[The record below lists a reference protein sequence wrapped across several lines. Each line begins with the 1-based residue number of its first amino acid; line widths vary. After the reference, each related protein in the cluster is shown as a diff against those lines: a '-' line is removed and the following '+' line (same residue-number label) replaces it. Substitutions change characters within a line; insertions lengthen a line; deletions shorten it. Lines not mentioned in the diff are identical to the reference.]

1 MNDPIMFDLGIVS
14 IRWYSFF
21 IFCAL
26 IIGGLLVLKEG
37 KKWNIS
43 EDFMINLAFYLI
55 PISIIGARLYFVAFH
70 WDYYS
75 NHTLEIF
82 QIWKGGLAIHGALI
96 SGLLF
101 LLFYSHKHKINSLRL
116 LDIVVVGLLIGQAIG
131 RWGNFMNGE
140 AHGPVTSLAFLE
152 SLHLPQFIID
162 GMFIGGEYYQP
173 TFLYESLWCLLGF
186 ILILLIRRYKYIKI
200 GQPTAFYLVWYG
212 IGRFF
217 IEGLRTDSLMYQNFK
232 VAQIVSVIMVVIGI
246 LLFFLRSRGS
256 KFENQYNDVRNM
268 ENGTF

>member
-1 MNDPIMFDLGIVS
+1 MNNPIMLDLGIIS

-21 IFCAL
+21 IFAAL
-26 IIGGLLVLKEG
+26 ILGGILVMKES

-55 PISIIGARLYFVAFH
+55 PISIIGARLYFVFFH

-82 QIWKGGLAIHGALI
+82 QIWNGGLAIHGALL

-116 LDIVVVGLLIGQAIG
+116 LDIIVVGLLLGQAIG

-140 AHGPVTSLAFLE
+140 AHGPVTTLAFLQ

-162 GMFIGGEYYQP
+162 GMFIDGAYYHP
-173 TFLYESLWCLLGF
+173 TFLYESLWCFLGF
-186 ILILLIRRYKYIKI
+186 ILILFIRRYKYIKI

-212 IGRFF
+212 LGRFF
-217 IEGLRTDSLMYQNFK
+217 IEGLRTDSLMFHGFK
-232 VAQIVSVIMVVIGI
+232 MAQVVSIIMIISGI
-246 LLFFLRSRGS
+246 LLFFIRGRGS
-256 KFENQYNDVRNM
+256 KFENQYNDKGNM
-268 ENGTF
+268 EHGTF